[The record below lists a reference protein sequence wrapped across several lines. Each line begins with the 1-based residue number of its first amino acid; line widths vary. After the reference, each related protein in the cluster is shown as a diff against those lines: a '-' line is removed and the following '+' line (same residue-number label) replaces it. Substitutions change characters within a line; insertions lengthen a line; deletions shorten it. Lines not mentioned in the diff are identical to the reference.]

1 MLSQKLQDDL
11 MTAYQK
17 VYEEKRGHAAGSDDT
32 EKQASQLASDVRYK
46 AKGKI
51 PEGASEEEKR
61 KIFLQI
67 LAASPAPNVVK
78 SMAKE
83 KLLGE
88 EVVHEKFGLKTAAK
102 KLTSLDKKLQNVT
115 KEKVK
120 QKAKDVVF
128 GRKDGKGISVMG
140 TTNKGKLVRAAA
152 GGTAAY
158 MIGRKGEADANINRS
173 NTYRSLVDQGFKPK
187 SNITPLSSRSVKYEE
202 VVNEMRFDDGKEGK
216 EKRKEALR
224 KKRGLT
230 KDQMDKHPQFKV
242 KEGTSYGIYKG
253 DGVMKIG
260 KKEEEKAPRKQK
272 GAMAYDGPNKERS
285 EAADR
290 VLAKTKKK
298 REEKK
303 KMKEEY
309 VNEMAGMAKKVSGM
323 KKKVGGAAKRSMPKS
338 PAPISKPKITPN
350 RKPIDPMSIATKAA
364 AVGTGVGLGMAYK
377 KTQDQNESAG
387 ETIGEMKEKSKPKD
401 KNPQNMALPKGVKSG
416 VNYQTMTQS
425 YKPVGNIFNEKKM
438 DPVGAEDKDIDNDGD
453 HDSTDKYLLKRR
465 KAIGKAIAKKRGKVK
480 EGFSAWR
487 IDLDFNEQVKK

>member
-67 LAASPAPNVVK
+67 LSASPAPNVVK
-78 SMAKE
+78 AMAKE

-88 EVVHEKFGLKTAAK
+88 EVVHEKFGLQQVAKLGKKAAKLDKSIGTKKFAKNQAARKQEIGDRLVGKTA
-102 KLTSLDKKLQNVT
+102 LGR
-115 KEKVK
+115 
-120 QKAKDVVF
+120 VVRV
-128 GRKDGKGISVMG
+128 GAIGASGM
-140 TTNKGKLVRAAA
+140 A
-152 GGTAAY
+152 
-158 MIGRKGEADANINRS
+158 IGRAMEADANINRS
-173 NTYRSLVDQGFKPK
+173 NTYRDLVKQDFKPL
-187 SNITPLSSRSVKYEE
+187 SNPKPLSSRSVKYEE
-202 VVNEMRFDDGKEGK
+202 VVNEMRFDDGDEGTK
-216 EKRKEALR
+216 KRLKKLE
-224 KKRGLT
+224 KKRGM
-230 KDQMDKHPQFKV
+230 KMPDHPQFQTKKKDV
-242 KEGTSYGIYKG
+242 KEGSAYGIYKG

-290 VLAKTKKK
+290 VLAKAKKK

-309 VNEMAGMAKKVSGM
+309 VNEMKM
-323 KKKVGGAAKRSMPKS
+323 
-338 PAPISKPKITPN
+338 KPKT
-350 RKPIDPMSIATKAA
+350 KPA
-364 AVGTGVGLGMAYK
+364 
-377 KTQDQNESAG
+377 
-387 ETIGEMKEKSKPKD
+387 
-401 KNPQNMALPKGVKSG
+401 KNPENMALPKGVKSG
-416 VNYQTMTQS
+416 VNYQTMAQS
-425 YKPVGNIFNEKKM
+425 YVPVGNIFNEKKM
-438 DPVGAEDKDIDNDGD
+438 DPVGSEDKDIDNDGD